1 SRSHLH
7 AKRSAAAGGDR
18 LDGRGAGL
26 LGVSTGRT
34 GAPVRLQAE
43 RAMMARPGE
52 GEAIVLRR
60 RIPASR
66 DEVFAAWIDGDG
78 MRAWMCPGDITSAD
92 VQLDPRVGGALRI
105 LMHGPNG
112 SYEHW
117 GEFTAFERPSKL
129 AFTWCAKATDFLP
142 TLVTVEFREAP

>member
-1 SRSHLH
+1 
-7 AKRSAAAGGDR
+7 
-18 LDGRGAGL
+18 
-26 LGVSTGRT
+26 
-34 GAPVRLQAE
+34 
-43 RAMMARPGE
+43 MMARPGQ

-78 MRAWMCPGDITSAD
+78 RRAWMCPGDITSAD

-142 TLVTVEFREAP
+142 TLVTVEFREAPDGQCDLRLTHERFPRPEPRDQYRGGWAQILIRLEIFLRS